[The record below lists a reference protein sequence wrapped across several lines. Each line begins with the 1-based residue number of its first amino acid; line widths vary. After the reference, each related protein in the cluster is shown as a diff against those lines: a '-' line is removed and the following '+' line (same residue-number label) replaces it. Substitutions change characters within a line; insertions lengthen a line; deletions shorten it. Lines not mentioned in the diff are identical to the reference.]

1 MNPEMKKLA
10 LTANEARMLAIQMV
24 KRAASGHLGGSLSC
38 MDILTTLYFRN
49 MRIDPANPQDPD
61 RDRFVMSK
69 GHCSPAMYSV
79 LALRGFFPVEE
90 LRYYRSIKGHM
101 SGHVE
106 KSVPGVDASTGSLSQ
121 GVSVALGMALGAGAS
136 NRSFRVYA
144 ILGDGEIEEGQVWEC
159 FMAAAKYHLDNFCP
173 IIDVNGLQLDGSTA
187 QIMPTA
193 PLSAKLK
200 AFGFHVIEID
210 GHDHAQIAAAL
221 DEAAATKGV
230 PSVILAKTVK
240 GKGVSFL
247 ENQVSSHGKVP
258 NDAEYALAMQEL
270 EAKRRELE
278 A

>member
-1 MNPEMKKLA
+1 MKKLA

-247 ENQVSSHGKVP
+247 ENQVNSHGKVP

-278 A
+278 V